1 MKVTTI
7 DDWGID
13 LITYFEGFESRP
25 YLCQAGVPTIGYGTT
40 RYPDGRKVTLS
51 DPEITRAQGQLYL
64 VHDISISERAV
75 DAMTTDSVSQNQF
88 NALVSFAYN
97 LGAPT
102 LKGSTLLKKA
112 NTNPNDPTIKLEFA
126 KWVYA
131 DGKKSKGLIA
141 RRAKEAEMYG

>member
-64 VHDISISERAV
+64 VHDIATSEKAV
-75 DAMTTDSVSQNQF
+75 DTMTTDSVSQNQF
-88 NALVSFAYN
+88 NALVSIAYN
-97 LGAPT
+97 LGAGA
-102 LKGSTLLKKA
+102 LRGSTLLKKVNA
-112 NTNPNDPTIKLEFA
+112 NPNDPTIKLEFA
-126 KWVYA
+126 KWVYV